1 MSDQRAESESRS
13 CARVIRLA
21 RVSPERELAV
31 VASLAQRPGTCA
43 LVIAEL
49 TGDAASLG
57 RFQREGR
64 SLAQLELRRLCGGR
78 STRYGDGIVSV
89 CALAPSPRAWIPEP
103 GRLTGP
109 RILNRLV
116 RGVLAG
122 LSRLGVPASY
132 PGRDFVSANGRRLA
146 YVSLSREPSGVVVFQ
161 AVLGVGVPYTTEE
174 REPSWPGLPQP
185 PTASSLARER
195 VPLPEFEA
203 IARAFCAGFAGR
215 FSLALDES
223 PPTRDEERAFAAGTR
238 PPLVDPA
245 LAGLAC
251 AGALATPIG
260 DLEAHVALD
269 AGGRLA
275 RVRLR
280 GDWIAAQ
287 AELEKLETALVCENP
302 GSARVR
308 ELCEAWLAN
317 PDSLVVG
324 LIGAS
329 ALADAIASS
338 ARAYSSSGA
347 RPGSP

>member
-1 MSDQRAESESRS
+1 MSDDGAEPGTRS

-49 TGDAASLG
+49 DGEAAALG
-57 RFQREGR
+57 RYQREGR
-64 SLAQLELRRLCGGR
+64 SLAKLELRRLGGGR

-89 CALAPSPRAWIPEP
+89 CALAPSPQAWIPEP
-103 GRLTGP
+103 GKLTGP
-109 RILNRLV
+109 RLLNRLV

-122 LSRLGVPASY
+122 LTRLGLPANY
-132 PGRDFVSANGRRLA
+132 PGRDFVTANGRRLA
-146 YVSLSREPSGVVVFQ
+146 YVSLSREASGVVVFQ
-161 AVLGVGVPYTTEE
+161 AVLGVGAPYTTEE
-174 REPSWPGLPQP
+174 REPSWPGLPVP
-185 PTASSLARER
+185 PAASSLAREC
-195 VPLPEFEA
+195 VPVPEFEA
-203 IARAFCAGFAGR
+203 IARAFCAGFADR

-223 PPTRDEERAFAAGTR
+223 PPTPDEERAFAAASG

-260 DLEAHVALD
+260 DLEAYVALD
-269 AGGRLA
+269 ASGRLA
-275 RVRLR
+275 RVHLR

-287 AELEKLETALVCENP
+287 AELERLEAALVGENP
-302 GSARVR
+302 GSAPVR

-329 ALADAIASS
+329 ALADAITRS

-347 RPGSP
+347 RPPSP